1 MPRSTIKTTKKRYI
15 IALLF
20 LCLYTGWAL
29 YYASNKANELYK
41 QSELAVLAIQEK
53 SNAIYK
59 ISQIVQN
66 RSIILLKMLNERDAF
81 IRESLYQQLFH
92 EAFEFRKYRDQLKN
106 SSLTEQQNN
115 ALKDLLE
122 LTAKNAEIQM
132 LVATQLLDEQTT
144 EAAKELFNSAIPNQ
158 IPIAIEIKGLSD
170 LVEKEKSLIL
180 TELRN
185 KLAKSQMK
193 TITLTSLF
201 SVSAIFLLYILIIWL
216 REGDRYLASKK
227 AVNDNIIDSASDA
240 IVMVN
245 DNGIITL
252 FNRAASLLFGY
263 EASEVI
269 NKPIKTL
276 ISSGFD
282 GLVTQLN
289 DSSQGSKGL
298 SYENFAYHK
307 NLDKTPI
314 QITIT
319 DTGITGNNRYS
330 LFIRDITQSKENER
344 QILEKTIEIE
354 NTKEEYKRLSETD
367 ALTQIPNRRSY
378 DSRLADEINTA
389 KRSGQKLALLLFDI
403 DSFKQYNDFY
413 GHDFGDVTL
422 KRIAETISST
432 LPRSTDFV
440 ARFGGEEFVVL
451 LPSTDTAGAYEVA
464 ERIRMKVNSLAIPH
478 EVSTTE
484 SVVTVSVGLSS
495 MHADEMTYV
504 DLFKQADEAL
514 YVAKASGKNRT
525 KVFKANSSKHLKS
538 V

>member
-1 MPRSTIKTTKKRYI
+1 MPRSFKNLSSKRYI

-41 QSELAVLAIQEK
+41 QSELAILAIQEK
-53 SNAIYK
+53 SNLIYK

-66 RSIILLKMLNERDAF
+66 RSIILLKMLNERDDF
-81 IRESLYQQLFH
+81 IRDSLYQQLFH
-92 EAFEFRKYRDQLKN
+92 EAFEFRKYRDELKN

-115 ALKDLLE
+115 AFKDLLE
-122 LTAKNAEIQM
+122 LTAKNAETQM
-132 LVATQLLDEQTT
+132 LVASQLLGEQTT

-158 IPIAIEIKGLSD
+158 IPIAIEIKSLSD
-170 LVEKEKSLIL
+170 LVEKEKSHIL
-180 TELRN
+180 TELRS
-185 KLAKSQMK
+185 KLAKSQIK
-193 TITLTSLF
+193 IITLTSLF
-201 SVSAIFLLYILIIWL
+201 SVSAIFLLYTLIIWL
-216 REGDRYLASKK
+216 RKGERLLTNKK

-282 GLVTQLN
+282 GLLTQLN
-289 DSSQGSKGL
+289 DGSQESKGL
-298 SYENFAYHK
+298 SYENFACHK

-344 QILEKTIEIE
+344 QIVEKTLEIE
-354 NTKEEYKRLSETD
+354 NAKEEYKRLSETD

-413 GHDFGDVTL
+413 GHDLGDVTL

-464 ERIRMKVNSLAIPH
+464 ERIRMKINSLVIPH
-478 EVSTTE
+478 EVSSVE
-484 SVVTVSVGLSS
+484 SVVTVSAGLSS
-495 MHADEMTYV
+495 MRAEEMTGV

-525 KVFKANSSKHLKS
+525 KVFKVNSSKQLKS

>member
-1 MPRSTIKTTKKRYI
+1 MSRKRYI
-15 IALLF
+15 IAIFF
-20 LCLYTGWAL
+20 LCLYTGWSL
-29 YYASNKANELYK
+29 YYASNKASELYK
-41 QSELAVLAIQEK
+41 QSELAILAIQEK

-59 ISQIVQN
+59 LSQVVQN

-81 IRESLYQQLFH
+81 IRDSLYQQLFH
-92 EAFEFRKYRDQLKN
+92 EASKFREYRDELKN

-132 LVATQLLDEQTT
+132 LVATQLLNEQTT

-158 IPIAIEIKGLSD
+158 IPIAIEIRGLSD
-170 LVEKEKSLIL
+170 LVEKENSLIL

-185 KLAKSQMK
+185 KLAKSQIK

-201 SVSAIFLLYILIIWL
+201 SVSAIFLLYILINWL
-216 REGDRYLASKK
+216 REGERYLANKK
-227 AVNDNIIDSASDA
+227 AINDNIIDSASDA

-245 DNGIITL
+245 DDGIITL

-263 EASEVI
+263 ETSEVI

-282 GLVTQLN
+282 ELLMQLN
-289 DSSQGSKGL
+289 GGSQGNKGQP
-298 SYENFAYHK
+298 YENFAYHK

-330 LFIRDITQSKENER
+330 LFIRDISQSKENER
-344 QILEKTIEIE
+344 RIVEKTIEIE
-354 NTKEEYKRLSETD
+354 RAKEEYKRLSETD
-367 ALTQIPNRRSY
+367 ALTQIPNRRAY

-413 GHDFGDVTL
+413 GHDLGDLTL
-422 KRIAETISST
+422 KRIADTISAT

-495 MHADEMTYV
+495 MHADEMTGV

-525 KVFKANSSKHLKS
+525 KVFKANPSKHLKS